1 MIHSVA
7 TPGVT
12 VGGIHELQR
21 TWTPEGEPIAEVVL
35 VHGQGEHSGRYEH
48 VGSILA
54 TSGFSVR
61 AFDLIG
67 HGATGGSRGDI
78 EDWSLFLDQIQDH
91 LQRAND
97 TGRPTI
103 LFAHSTGPLMCLEVV
118 LSERPKPDL
127 CVFSAP
133 ALHVEDD
140 VRTRILRPLIPVLAS
155 LLPKVSLRAPVR
167 PEQLSRDPSV
177 GEAYLSDPLVH
188 QPVTFRYANSYLR
201 AQDRVNAVIRRLAV
215 PTLVLHGGMD
225 TIVPPT
231 ASVELGEVEG
241 VERRLYPTLRHE
253 VFNEPEG
260 PDLVTEAAEWIKEHL
275 PARG

>member
-1 MIHSVA
+1 M
-7 TPGVT
+7 
-12 VGGIHELQR
+12 
-21 TWTPEGEPIAEVVL
+21 
-35 VHGQGEHSGRYEH
+35 
-48 VGSILA
+48 
-54 TSGFSVR
+54 
-61 AFDLIG
+61 
-67 HGATGGSRGDI
+67 
-78 EDWSLFLDQIQDH
+78 FLDQIQDH
-91 LQRAND
+91 LQRAKD

-103 LFAHSTGPLMCLEVV
+103 LFAHSSGPLMCLEFV

-140 VRTRILRPLIPVLAS
+140 VRTRILRPLVPVLAS
-155 LLPKVSLRAPVR
+155 LLPTVALRAPVR
-167 PEQLSRDPSV
+167 PDQLSRDPSV
-177 GEAYLSDPLVH
+177 GEAYMSDPLVH

-201 AQDRVNAVIRRLAV
+201 AQDRVNAAIHRLTV

-225 TIVPPT
+225 TIIPPT

-275 PARG
+275 PGRA

>member
-21 TWTPEGEPIAEVVL
+21 SWRPEGDPIAEVVI

-54 TSGFSVR
+54 AGGFGVR
-61 AFDLIG
+61 SFDLLG
-67 HGATGGSRGDI
+67 HGATGGRRGDI
-78 EDWSLFLDQIQDH
+78 GDWSLFLDQIQGH
-91 LQRAND
+91 LQRAID
-97 TGRPTI
+97 SGRPTI
-103 LFAHSTGPLMCLEVV
+103 LFAHSTGPLMCLDLV

-140 VRTRILRPLIPVLAS
+140 ARTRILRPLIPVLAS
-155 LLPKVSLRAPVR
+155 LLPTVALRAPVR
-167 PEQLSRDPSV
+167 PDQLSRDPSV
-177 GEAYLSDPLVH
+177 GEAYMSDPLVH

-201 AQDRVNAVIRRLAV
+201 AQERVNAVIQRLSV

-231 ASVELGEVEG
+231 ASVELGTVVG

-260 PDLVTEAAEWIKEHL
+260 PELVEEVVQWIKEHL
-275 PARG
+275 PEQG